1 MSSRLETFL
10 VSRTPVI
17 VLLLIAVVERCAWA
31 WKRGLEGGAGEA
43 HRVALA
49 LASGRGFADAYFV
62 GSGPTA
68 HLMPTTPLLAGGVH
82 ALLGAGSPMAEIV
95 LQALACIEF
104 VAGYLLLF
112 VMAGKLGI
120 PWFSRLSA
128 LALLCLFPVF
138 MGQESLDFRYWEGGL
153 AVACAVYM
161 LNQILFHDAARILP
175 SLSQQ
180 IGFATLLAL
189 TFFISPALGTALVI
203 CAVVLALRH
212 WPWSVRIG
220 TGAIAGI
227 ALAAMLAPW
236 VIRNDLVMRKPILL
250 RSNAALEMS
259 IANNN
264 ASLGNDHKAAFNNS
278 MAAVHPAVGQEAA
291 ADLRRLGE
299 IAYMAKLSSQVSGWI
314 AANPT
319 AFAHLAGRHIRQ
331 MVIAEPFQFEIGSGA
346 FSKIRSSIY
355 SIVAILSIIG
365 IGLGIKSRR
374 RGYGYVAIIIATVI
388 MTYAPF
394 QPMARY
400 LYLIYG
406 FLVFAALDAIGRA
419 AVHVGIVRP
428 RSDAGLLLGLRLNH
442 SQKASAVAM
451 ATPERKLAASL
462 S

>member
-1 MSSRLETFL
+1 MIALF
-10 VSRTPVI
+10 
-17 VLLLIAVVERCAWA
+17 LIAVVERCAWA
-31 WKRGLEGGAGEA
+31 WKRGLENGAGEA

-49 LASGRGFADAYFV
+49 LASGRGFADSYFV

-82 ALLGAGSPMAEIV
+82 VLLGAGSPMAEIV
-95 LQALACIEF
+95 LQALACIEM

-112 VMAGKLGI
+112 VMARKLGI
-120 PWFSRLSA
+120 PRFSRLSA
-128 LALLCLFPVF
+128 LTLLCLFPVF

-153 AVACAVYM
+153 AVACAVYT
-161 LNQILFHDAARILP
+161 LNQILFYDVAGIPP

-212 WPWSVRIG
+212 WPWSVRIS

-227 ALAAMLAPW
+227 ALAVLLTPW
-236 VIRNDLVMRKPILL
+236 VIRNDLIMHKPILL

-259 IANNN
+259 IANND

-278 MAAVHPAVGQEAA
+278 MVAVHPAVGQAA
-291 ADLRRLGE
+291 AAELRRVGE
-299 IAYMAKLSSQVSGWI
+299 IAYMAKVSSRVSGWI
-314 AANPT
+314 AANP
-319 AFAHLAGRHIRQ
+319 AGFAHLAGRHMRQ

-346 FSKIRSSIY
+346 FSGIRSLVY
-355 SIVAILSIIG
+355 SIVAILGIVG
-365 IGLGIKSRR
+365 IGLGITSAR

-388 MTYAPF
+388 MTYVPF

-406 FLVFAALDAIGRA
+406 FLVFAAFDAIGRA

-428 RSDAGLLLGLRLNH
+428 QCDAELL
-442 SQKASAVAM
+442 
-451 ATPERKLAASL
+451 PI
-462 S
+462 